1 MMLGDKLLQN
11 LDYNTDQDVQTLELL
26 KLRFGED
33 NLQQCEIMVRDI
45 EDSKRINANVRSSL
59 EETVKIVVDAT
70 VVSSQFWPPFQGDEF
85 ALHPTASHAIDEFKK
100 AYHVSRT
107 PRTLAWN
114 PALGSV
120 QVNALSVFL
129 GVEIGG
135 GFLTIVALNVL
146 NI

>member
-1 MMLGDKLLQN
+1 MLGDKLLQN

-59 EETVKIVVDAT
+59 EETDSSVSSDKPKIPVDAT

-120 QVNALSVFL
+120 KVNAYPLFMCWK
-129 GVEIGG
+129 
-135 GFLTIVALNVL
+135 
-146 NI
+146 